1 MGGFFTIS
9 ICLHLTQVVPRNFP
23 DKAVEN
29 SDALPVWGARPGNF
43 FALRQYLFTD
53 LYAVD
58 ESVQDISIQRFYTGI
73 PLGKVEEMS
82 IGIAYLLRCGFRL
95 PPASCGV
102 RQLVNLNANF
112 LTISSWMSSLSI
124 PAMLSR

>member
-9 ICLHLTQVVPRNFP
+9 ICLHFTQVVPRNFP

-73 PLGKVEEMS
+73 PLDKVEEMS
-82 IGIAYLLRCGFRL
+82 IGIAYLLRCGF
-95 PPASCGV
+95 ASTSFL
-102 RQLVNLNANF
+102 RRAASSSISMPNF
-112 LTISSWMSSLSI
+112 LTISSWISSLSI

>member
-1 MGGFFTIS
+1 MG
-9 ICLHLTQVVPRNFP
+9 C
-23 DKAVEN
+23 A
-29 SDALPVWGARPGNF
+29 ARQF

-82 IGIAYLLRCGFRL
+82 IGIAYLLRCGFAFHQL
-95 PPASCGV
+95 LAACG
-102 RQLVNLNANF
+102 QLVNLNANF

>member
-58 ESVQDISIQRFYTGI
+58 ESVQDIA
-73 PLGKVEEMS
+73 GKLFIS
-82 IGIAYLLRCGFRL
+82 RAALYRHI
-95 PPASCGV
+95 S
-102 RQLVNLNANF
+102 NLNEK
-112 LTISSWMSSLSI
+112 TKTK
-124 PAMLSR
+124 SRVGLLQFYYEWNDK

>member
-9 ICLHLTQVVPRNFP
+9 ICLHFTQVVPRNFP

-58 ESVQDISIQRFYTGI
+58 ESVQDVYKRQAEDAALDALGGRQPELKLGLDRLKLQIQR
-73 PLGKVEEMS
+73 EDNQ
-82 IGIAYLLRCGFRL
+82 IGRAH
-95 PPASCGV
+95 V
-102 RQLVNLNANF
+102 
-112 LTISSWMSSLSI
+112 
-124 PAMLSR
+124 